1 MKDGY
6 SHINTRSY
14 GDLEK
19 VKEDSKALRDVFNR
33 QGASFM
39 IDVLVENIAE
49 ALHKFPNMDAID
61 REKLVKS
68 VLEDFESQLL
78 ERI

>member
-1 MKDGY
+1 MKDRY

-19 VKEDSKALRDVFNR
+19 LKDDAKSLRDVFNR

-39 IDVLVENIAE
+39 VDVLADSIAE
-49 ALHKFPNMDAID
+49 ALQKFPNMEAID